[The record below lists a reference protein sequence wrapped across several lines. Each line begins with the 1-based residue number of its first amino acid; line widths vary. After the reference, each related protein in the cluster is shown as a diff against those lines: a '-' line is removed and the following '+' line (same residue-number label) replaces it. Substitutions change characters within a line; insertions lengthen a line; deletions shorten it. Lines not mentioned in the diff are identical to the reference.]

1 MAPRA
6 EVGRLVGMDGP
17 KCRLY
22 EIWLPDEER
31 IVRARD
37 AKFDE
42 GDFPT
47 QLPSAESTYI
57 AELVDPSFEEE
68 GRRIIDV
75 PTAEVFVSEPKDTPH
90 QQDASLP
97 SPDNIV
103 ISEASKPLSSS
114 DPPSTRTFLPSPSPT
129 PPADSDA

>member
-1 MAPRA
+1 M
-6 EVGRLVGMDGP
+6 LVGEGTSTNSSGRFSGLDP
-17 KCRLY
+17 
-22 EIWLPDEER
+22 

-47 QLPSAESTYI
+47 QLPSSDSTYV

-75 PTAEVFVSEPKDTPH
+75 PTAEVFVSKPKDIPH
-90 QQDASLP
+90 QQGASLP
-97 SPDNIV
+97 SPDNIA

-114 DPPSTRTFLPSPSPT
+114 DSPSTRPFLPSPSPT
-129 PPADSDA
+129 PSADSDAQH

>member
-6 EVGRLVGMDGP
+6 KVGRLVGMDGP

-42 GDFPT
+42 GNFPT
-47 QLPSAESTYI
+47 LPPSAESTYI

-75 PTAEVFVSEPKDTPH
+75 PTAEVFVSEPKDVPH
-90 QQDASLP
+90 LP
-97 SPDNIV
+97 SSRRERGAHPNPDVGETSQVRRYRI
-103 ISEASKPLSSS
+103 
-114 DPPSTRTFLPSPSPT
+114 
-129 PPADSDA
+129 DAVLRRPKIRKRVS